1 MKASVD
7 HYWVDITSNT
17 SGIFKIMSS
26 EEAISGTRQN
36 AARTVM
42 DRLKYASRF
51 SLKPL
56 PIPNSKKQKKS
67 EKPLEM
73 NKEGAGKK

>member
-1 MKASVD
+1 MKAGAD
-7 HYWVDITSNT
+7 HYRVGITSNT
-17 SGIFKIMSS
+17 SGILKSMSS

-51 SLKPL
+51 SLREL
-56 PIPNSKKQKKS
+56 PRPN
-67 EKPLEM
+67 
-73 NKEGAGKK
+73 